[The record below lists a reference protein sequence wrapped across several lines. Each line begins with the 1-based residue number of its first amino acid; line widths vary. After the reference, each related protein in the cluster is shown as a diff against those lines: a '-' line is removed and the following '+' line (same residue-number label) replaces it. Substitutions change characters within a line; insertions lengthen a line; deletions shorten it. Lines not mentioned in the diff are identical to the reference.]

1 MGPGGF
7 RRLQNGRD
15 LTSSGW
21 VGSIPTR
28 SRQFLLPIDR
38 RRMFVPLVAS
48 TRALTQ
54 HLASCLRRGAPMAI
68 ACALVACVMA
78 SRAEAQQVDS
88 ARAGVKPRADTT
100 TRRPARPRPSNAPA
114 VRDSLRPPVSP
125 GKAFFLSSALPGLGQ
140 SRLNRPTAGAVY
152 VTAEAVWLAM
162 LAKAAND
169 LRIAKKHQN
178 DVVILSYVVDE
189 NTGAPVMTK
198 DGQFTVKD
206 SLRSRYAP
214 PITATASTA
223 DQQQRSRVKARR
235 LHLEDWVAMLLFNH
249 LFSGA
254 DAFVSSQ
261 LWDLPA
267 QVEIRSLPS
276 GIGVGAKI
284 PFR

>member
-1 MGPGGF
+1 M
-7 RRLQNGRD
+7 
-15 LTSSGW
+15 
-21 VGSIPTR
+21 
-28 SRQFLLPIDR
+28 
-38 RRMFVPLVAS
+38 
-48 TRALTQ
+48 
-54 HLASCLRRGAPMAI
+54 
-68 ACALVACVMA
+68 
-78 SRAEAQQVDS
+78 
-88 ARAGVKPRADTT
+88 
-100 TRRPARPRPSNAPA
+100 
-114 VRDSLRPPVSP
+114 
-125 GKAFFLSSALPGLGQ
+125 
-140 SRLNRPTAGAVY
+140 NRPTAGAVY